1 MRNLNYDYERLT
13 IDKTTKQEHFHATY
27 ENAMEAIDGLRK
39 KFGGSSL
46 FGNEKDDSFKSSI
59 GQIYQTFGGEE
70 LYPSVNSPFLA
81 KKWKISYVFTKN
93 FRKKKIISQIICI
106 FAPIIYGNM
115 EVKKLNR
122 LKVVMAE
129 KDLSNTWLSER
140 LGVSQAT
147 VSKWMTN
154 FSQPNLETL
163 IKISKVLNV
172 DLNELV
178 RPDEVQI
185 DEEA

>member
-1 MRNLNYDYERLT
+1 MCNKIVSKYRFWALKE
-13 IDKTTKQEHFHATY
+13 
-27 ENAMEAIDGLRK
+27 
-39 KFGGSSL
+39 
-46 FGNEKDDSFKSSI
+46 
-59 GQIYQTFGGEE
+59 
-70 LYPSVNSPFLA
+70 
-81 KKWKISYVFTKN
+81 KISLVFIKN
-93 FRKKKIISQIICI
+93 FRKEKIISQIICI
-106 FAPIIYGNM
+106 FASIIYGNM

-122 LKVVMAE
+122 LKVVMVE

-178 RPDEVQI
+178 RLDEVQI

>member
-1 MRNLNYDYERLT
+1 MCKN
-13 IDKTTKQEHFHATY
+13 I
-27 ENAMEAIDGLRK
+27 
-39 KFGGSSL
+39 
-46 FGNEKDDSFKSSI
+46 
-59 GQIYQTFGGEE
+59 
-70 LYPSVNSPFLA
+70 
-81 KKWKISYVFTKN
+81 KN
-93 FRKKKIISQIICI
+93 FRKKKFITIIICI
-106 FAPIIYGNM
+106 FVFIIYSNM

-129 KDLSNTWLSER
+129 KDLSNTWLSEK

-163 IKISKVLNV
+163 IKISKVLDV
-172 DLNELV
+172 DVNELI

-185 DEEA
+185 DEEV

>member
-1 MRNLNYDYERLT
+1 
-13 IDKTTKQEHFHATY
+13 
-27 ENAMEAIDGLRK
+27 
-39 KFGGSSL
+39 
-46 FGNEKDDSFKSSI
+46 
-59 GQIYQTFGGEE
+59 
-70 LYPSVNSPFLA
+70 
-81 KKWKISYVFTKN
+81 
-93 FRKKKIISQIICI
+93 
-106 FAPIIYGNM
+106 M

-129 KDLSNTWLSER
+129 KDLSNTWLSDR

-172 DLNELV
+172 DVNELIQRKLISIGNMNRV
-178 RPDEVQI
+178 
-185 DEEA
+185 

>member
-1 MRNLNYDYERLT
+1 MFRF
-13 IDKTTKQEHFHATY
+13 I
-27 ENAMEAIDGLRK
+27 
-39 KFGGSSL
+39 
-46 FGNEKDDSFKSSI
+46 
-59 GQIYQTFGGEE
+59 
-70 LYPSVNSPFLA
+70 LY
-81 KKWKISYVFTKN
+81 I
-93 FRKKKIISQIICI
+93 RD
-106 FAPIIYGNM
+106 IIYGNM

-129 KDLSNTWLSER
+129 KDLSNTWLSEK

-172 DLNELV
+172 DVNELI

-185 DEEA
+185 DEEV

>member
-1 MRNLNYDYERLT
+1 M
-13 IDKTTKQEHFHATY
+13 
-27 ENAMEAIDGLRK
+27 
-39 KFGGSSL
+39 
-46 FGNEKDDSFKSSI
+46 
-59 GQIYQTFGGEE
+59 
-70 LYPSVNSPFLA
+70 FLC
-81 KKWKISYVFTKN
+81 KNIKN
-93 FRKKKIISQIICI
+93 FRKKKFISIVICI
-106 FAPIIYGNM
+106 FAFIIYGNM

-129 KDLSNTWLSER
+129 KDLSNTWLSKK

-163 IKISKVLNV
+163 IKISKVLDV
-172 DLNELV
+172 DVNELI

>member
-1 MRNLNYDYERLT
+1 MVLKHEKSTLIIKFLSQNEIYFKYFCYICTINY
-13 IDKTTKQEHFHATY
+13 
-27 ENAMEAIDGLRK
+27 M
-39 KFGGSSL
+39 
-46 FGNEKDDSFKSSI
+46 
-59 GQIYQTFGGEE
+59 
-70 LYPSVNSPFLA
+70 
-81 KKWKISYVFTKN
+81 
-93 FRKKKIISQIICI
+93 
-106 FAPIIYGNM
+106 NM

-129 KDLSNTWLSER
+129 KDLSNIWLSEK

-172 DLNELV
+172 EVSELL
-178 RPDEVQI
+178 RTDEVQI
-185 DEEA
+185 DA

>member
-1 MRNLNYDYERLT
+1 MVLKHEKSTLIIKFLSQNEIYFKYFCHICTINY
-13 IDKTTKQEHFHATY
+13 
-27 ENAMEAIDGLRK
+27 M
-39 KFGGSSL
+39 
-46 FGNEKDDSFKSSI
+46 
-59 GQIYQTFGGEE
+59 
-70 LYPSVNSPFLA
+70 
-81 KKWKISYVFTKN
+81 
-93 FRKKKIISQIICI
+93 
-106 FAPIIYGNM
+106 NM

-129 KDLSNTWLSER
+129 KDLSNIWLSEK

-172 DLNELV
+172 EVSELI
-178 RPDEVQI
+178 RTDEVHI
-185 DEEA
+185 DIEA